1 MPRTIT
7 PLVADVVRPR
17 GSIHHEI
24 WSGVAAPAFEPG
36 VHGIRGEK
44 FLDRLL
50 RFRREMFF
58 RDERDGL
65 VALAAPRASA
75 RRRTKTG
82 KQGAGTQEEF
92 PAHLLEPHAERCIL
106 RKVARASA
114 AQPAPDRLPR
124 DRKSTRLN
132 SSHGYISYAVF
143 CLKKKKG
150 ELMKITHVTTRAL
163 RTPSDNPLV
172 VGLPAPTASRSFV
185 ILDLRPDQRPAGQG
199 VTFCRGWLAAHTTL
213 VLCVQPCHACRRPH

>member
-1 MPRTIT
+1 MPGTIT
-7 PLVADVVRPR
+7 PLVADVVGPG

-24 WSGVAAPAFEPG
+24 GSGIPA
-36 VHGIRGEK
+36 EK
-44 FLDRLL
+44 FLDQLL

-65 VALAAPRASA
+65 VALAAPRPGA

-82 KQGAGTQEEF
+82 HQGAGTQEEF

-124 DRKSTRLN
+124 
-132 SSHGYISYAVF
+132 F
-143 CLKKKKG
+143 
-150 ELMKITHVTTRAL
+150 
-163 RTPSDNPLV
+163 
-172 VGLPAPTASRSFV
+172 
-185 ILDLRPDQRPAGQG
+185 G
-199 VTFCRGWLAAHTTL
+199 V
-213 VLCVQPCHACRRPH
+213 

>member
-44 FLDRLL
+44 FLDQLL

-124 DRKSTRLN
+124 FGVIARSEEHTSELQSHSDLVCRL
-132 SSHGYISYAVF
+132 
-143 CLKKKKG
+143 LLEKKKKRNN
-150 ELMKITHVTTRAL
+150 K
-163 RTPSDNPLV
+163 
-172 VGLPAPTASRSFV
+172 
-185 ILDLRPDQRPAGQG
+185 
-199 VTFCRGWLAAHTTL
+199 TL
-213 VLCVQPCHACRRPH
+213 

>member
-44 FLDRLL
+44 FLDQLL

-150 ELMKITHVTTRAL
+150 EAMPFPWRWAPEAAINSRCSAC
-163 RTPSDNPLV
+163 RPSRCRV
-172 VGLPAPTASRSFV
+172 HASTSS
-185 ILDLRPDQRPAGQG
+185 
-199 VTFCRGWLAAHTTL
+199 
-213 VLCVQPCHACRRPH
+213 CHADSSPSHAPSLGDDDSRQSR